1 MGVKER
7 RHMDDVC
14 LEHTLYEVLSVA
26 SLNHATS
33 LPKIRSCINPARIV
47 SVHMYF

>member
-1 MGVKER
+1 MVVGGGGGGGVKER

-26 SLNHATS
+26 SLYTTQ
-33 LPKIRSCINPARIV
+33 LPSQKYVPV
-47 SVHMYF
+47 